1 MSKTRPPDE
10 RAEAQPFA
18 IGTRHR
24 KYERRRT
31 DRYGD
36 RVARARAHPLEFDE
50 SGFPLP
56 QHEDSMVGRVRRL
69 LRV

>member
-1 MSKTRPPDE
+1 MSETRPPEE
-10 RAEAQPFA
+10 RAVEPFA
-18 IGTRHR
+18 PGTRNR
-24 KYERRRT
+24 MYERRRS

-36 RVARARAHPLEFDE
+36 RVARVRAHPLEFDE